1 MEIILLEDVE
11 KLGNKG
17 DVAQVAEGYA
27 RNFLLPRK
35 LAEMA
40 TPTRI
45 AAAKQMMEEKAAAVR
60 RQAERAHETREMLG
74 KTVLTITAPVGTN
87 ERLFGS
93 VTNQDVADAIYQ
105 ARKVS
110 IDKHDIEFEEPIKTV
125 GTFMVKVLVHS
136 GVEPAEVKVIVAP
149 EEEEA

>member
-1 MEIILLEDVE
+1 
-11 KLGNKG
+11 
-17 DVAQVAEGYA
+17 
-27 RNFLLPRK
+27 
-35 LAEMA
+35 MA

-45 AAAKQMMEEKAAAVR
+45 AAAKQMMEEKAAASR
-60 RQAERAHETREMLG
+60 REAERAQETREMLG

-110 IDKHDIEFEEPIKTV
+110 IDKHDIELEEPIKTV
-125 GTFMVKVLVHS
+125 GTFMVKVLVHGS
-136 GVEPAEVKVIVAP
+136 VEPAEVKVIVAP